1 MAWGSSES
9 SMGGASLGLLKSC
22 PHLLQKLL
30 SGGCVEPHF
39 GQVMYNSIDEPHF
52 LQKLESSGFSN
63 WHFGHFIFDAL
74 QKNLRVTRFADN
86 WAIQAPNKSEK
97 IPLGAEYA
105 YFEVFYHE
113 VTSMKRG

>member
-9 SMGGASLGLLKSC
+9 SMGGASLGLLRSW

-39 GQVMYNSIDEPHF
+39 GQVMSNSIDAPHF

-63 WHFGHFIFDAL
+63 WHFGHFIFDAPKSKSL
-74 QKNLRVTRFADN
+74 KNRKFRRWKGET
-86 WAIQAPNKSEK
+86 
-97 IPLGAEYA
+97 
-105 YFEVFYHE
+105 
-113 VTSMKRG
+113 